1 MEENVNEVLGIN
13 TETSNINDN
22 KGLPQEKA
30 IDNSA
35 ENTLSTI
42 ANIIL
47 VLGIISTLI
56 CAFTICFVTT
66 LKPGYSYVTETTFNP
81 VGFATTIAILLSS
94 LASWSIMKVIA
105 NISLTIK
112 EMNKKIK

>member
-1 MEENVNEVLGIN
+1 MEDNVNEVLGIAPEAPQ
-13 TETSNINDN
+13 TNDD
-22 KGLPQEKA
+22 KELAQEKA
-30 IDNSA
+30 TDNSA
-35 ENTLSTI
+35 ENTLTTI

-47 VLGIISTLI
+47 VLGLISTLI
-56 CAFTICFVTT
+56 CAFTICFVTA
-66 LKPGYSYVTETTFNP
+66 LKPGYNYVTETTFNP

-105 NISLTIK
+105 NISLALK

>member
-1 MEENVNEVLGIN
+1 MEENVNEALGITQEN
-13 TETSNINDN
+13 PQSQAEKEQT
-22 KGLPQEKA
+22 QEKV

-56 CAFTICFVTT
+56 CAFTICFVTA

-105 NISLTIK
+105 NISLTLK
-112 EMNKKIK
+112 EMNHKIK